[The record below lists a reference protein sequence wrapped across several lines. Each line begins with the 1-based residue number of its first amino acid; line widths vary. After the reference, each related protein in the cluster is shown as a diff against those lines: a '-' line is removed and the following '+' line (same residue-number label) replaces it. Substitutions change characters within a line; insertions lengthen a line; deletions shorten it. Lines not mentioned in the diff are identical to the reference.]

1 MFKFVFSCQPL
12 YYYIHKVL
20 KRCPTER
27 YIKPVRIP
35 GYLCFK
41 RKFFTNSRNFY
52 EKRSKLSDRA
62 FEKKCPAAIFVLKI
76 FQNIC
81 DERERQ
87 NFITFFGFVMEQNIA
102 KYKEE

>member
-35 GYLCFK
+35 GYLYCDDCDFVYYGETDRALITTIK
-41 RKFFTNSRNFY
+41 
-52 EKRSKLSDRA
+52 EHKRSVSHRGGSRIFCTLVKN
-62 FEKKCPAAIFVLKI
+62 FFAIE
-76 FQNIC
+76 QGG
-81 DERERQ
+81 
-87 NFITFFGFVMEQNIA
+87 ITYFFSGGGWC
-102 KYKEE
+102 YL

>member
-35 GYLCFK
+35 GYLWSQQILYTTPLVCSEGILIQGRIQRVSSVSYDTVRF
-41 RKFFTNSRNFY
+41 SRYSIVDNV
-52 EKRSKLSDRA
+52 RSTS
-62 FEKKCPAAIFVLKI
+62 VL
-76 FQNIC
+76 
-81 DERERQ
+81 
-87 NFITFFGFVMEQNIA
+87 
-102 KYKEE
+102 

>member
-35 GYLCFK
+35 GYLCFEYDSQTALINP
-41 RKFFTNSRNFY
+41 FFMVKISNCRPRNHFIDV
-52 EKRSKLSDRA
+52 SHIFLHKLS
-62 FEKKCPAAIFVLKI
+62 
-76 FQNIC
+76 
-81 DERERQ
+81 
-87 NFITFFGFVMEQNIA
+87 
-102 KYKEE
+102 